1 MVTGCGDGIVR
12 CFDAK
17 SGHLLRTFE
26 GHEGSIMAL
35 QMSGEKIFTA
45 TTDGTI
51 RIFKIDW
58 EFVKDYLS
66 VLAGDVDNDLGEDQV
81 VKGEP
86 VKEVPL
92 ETIEETKEINDDQDD
107 QDQDDQD
114 QDGQDDQNDQDQ
126 DDHDSLDDDDDDDEG
141 DDDEGDDDEGDD
153 DDDDDNDED
162 SDEEESYDEKN
173 E

>member
-1 MVTGCGDGIVR
+1 MSVTLVKFYKGLVVTGCGDGIVR

-92 ETIEETKEINDDQDD
+92 ETIEETKEIN
-107 QDQDDQD
+107 
-114 QDGQDDQNDQDQ
+114 NDQ
-126 DDHDSLDDDDDDDEG
+126 DDH
-141 DDDEGDDDEGDD
+141 
-153 DDDDDNDED
+153 
-162 SDEEESYDEKN
+162 
-173 E
+173 

>member
-1 MVTGCGDGIVR
+1 MGDFQILFKGHNLSVTLVKFYKGLVVTGCGDGIVR

-81 VKGEP
+81 VIGKL
-86 VKEVPL
+86 VKEEPAG
-92 ETIEETKEINDDQDD
+92 K
-107 QDQDDQD
+107 
-114 QDGQDDQNDQDQ
+114 
-126 DDHDSLDDDDDDDEG
+126 
-141 DDDEGDDDEGDD
+141 
-153 DDDDDNDED
+153 
-162 SDEEESYDEKN
+162 KC
-173 E
+173 

>member
-1 MVTGCGDGIVR
+1 MSVTLVKFYKGLVVTGCGDGIVR

-92 ETIEETKEINDDQDD
+92 ETIEETKETNDDQDD
-107 QDQDDQD
+107 QDGQDD
-114 QDGQDDQNDQDQ
+114 QDDQNDQDQ
-126 DDHDSLDDDDDDDEG
+126 DDHDSLDDDD
-141 DDDEGDDDEGDD
+141 EGDD
-153 DDDDDNDED
+153 DDDDDGDDDNDED
-162 SDEEESYDEKN
+162 SDEEESDDEKN